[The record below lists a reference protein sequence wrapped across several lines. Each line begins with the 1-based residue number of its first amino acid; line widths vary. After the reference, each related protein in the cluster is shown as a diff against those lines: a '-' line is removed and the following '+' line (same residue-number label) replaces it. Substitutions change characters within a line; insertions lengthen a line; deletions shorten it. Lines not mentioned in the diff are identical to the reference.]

1 MKLSLV
7 SIEKEGFVRVAVEGN
22 LVASEIDAVG
32 NNPLAGL
39 MGATWFNNRVVLDM
53 KNCDY
58 IDSSAIG
65 WFMASQKACKQAG
78 GKLVL
83 HSVQPAVQQ
92 IFDLL
97 KIGKI
102 ITIAADESAAR
113 ELLIQGGAK

>member
-32 NNPLAGL
+32 NNPMAGL
-39 MGATWFNNRVVLDM
+39 LGATWFNNRVVLDM
-53 KNCDY
+53 KKCDY
-58 IDSSAIG
+58 LDSSAIG
-65 WFMASQKACKQAG
+65 WFMSCQKSFKQNG
-78 GKLVL
+78 GQLVL

-97 KIGKI
+97 KIGKV
-102 ITIAADESAAR
+102 ITITPDGASAR
-113 ELLIQGGAK
+113 TLITQGGAK

>member
-32 NNPLAGL
+32 NNPMAGL
-39 MGATWFNNRVVLDM
+39 LGVTWFNNRVCLDM
-53 KNCDY
+53 KRCDY

-65 WFMASQKACKQAG
+65 WFMASNKAFKQAG
-78 GKLVL
+78 GRLVL

-97 KIGKI
+97 KIGKT
-102 ITIAADESAAR
+102 ITIVPDEAAAR
-113 ELLIQGGAK
+113 ELLTQGGAK